1 MPDDRDGS
9 DPGSFNGSKPEDFL
23 PLTPAVFEILLALV
37 DGERHGYAIMKEVD
51 ERTAG
56 GVKLRPGTLY
66 RAVSRLLEDNLIQE
80 SDVRPDPAE
89 DDERRRYYGL
99 TSLGRGVAAAEAH
112 RMETL
117 VRSAY
122 SKALIGGT
130 EAG

>member
-1 MPDDRDGS
+1 MPDDPNGS
-9 DPGSFNGSKPEDFL
+9 DPEAFL

-51 ERTAG
+51 ERTARR
-56 GVKLRPGTLY
+56 VKLRPGTLY
-66 RAVSRLLEDNLIQE
+66 RAISRLLEDNLIQE
-80 SDVRPDPAE
+80 SDVRPDPVE

-99 TSLGRGVAAAEAH
+99 TSLGRGVAAAEAR

-122 SKALIGGT
+122 SKALIEGT

>member
-1 MPDDRDGS
+1 MAKKKRNNDDDIVKG
-9 DPGSFNGSKPEDFL
+9 DW
-23 PLTPAVFEILLALV
+23 
-37 DGERHGYAIMKEVD
+37 KEVRD
-51 ERTAG
+51 
-56 GVKLRPGTLY
+56 
-66 RAVSRLLEDNLIQE
+66 D
-80 SDVRPDPAE
+80 DPVE

-122 SKALIGGT
+122 SKALIEGT